1 MKTRYR
7 HDTGGHEIGIDE
19 AGRGPLFGRV
29 YAAAVCL
36 PTATASGSSFRYE
49 DMRDS
54 KQFAKRDK
62 REAVAAY
69 LCSHPEVT
77 WSVSFVDSAE
87 IDRDNIRQ
95 AVLRAMREA
104 ATETVRKLQE
114 EKDEDKDEED
124 EDEGKEGKDSC
135 SSTLLLVDGNDF
147 VDPEQ
152 TLPPFVT
159 VKQGDR
165 TYAAIAAASILAKT
179 FHDQW
184 IDTMCDTHPWLDERY
199 ALRQNKGYGTAA
211 HIQGLRDHGPSPWH
225 RLSFQPLAGMLHK

>member
-7 HDTGGHEIGIDE
+7 HDNDGHEIGIDE

-36 PTATASGSSFRYE
+36 PTVPTSGSSFRYE

-54 KQFAKRDK
+54 KQFAKREK

-77 WSVSFVDSAE
+77 WSVSFVDSAD

-104 ATETVRKLQE
+104 ATETVRKLREQKGE
-114 EKDEDKDEED
+114 EDKDED
-124 EDEGKEGKDSC
+124 EKEEGIDS

-147 VDPEQ
+147 VDKDKV
-152 TLPPFVT
+152 LPPFVT

-165 TYAAIAAASILAKT
+165 NYAAIAAASILAKT

-184 IDTMCDTHPWLDERY
+184 IDTMCDTHPWLDELY